1 MTEGFQSK
9 IKSTFNVS
17 TERAA
22 KLYKEMQ
29 QCMKRKDL
37 ITIFRCTNGR
47 GEKSPAELDEM
58 ILTAL
63 FKAQHLHPSEQL
75 SLALTWNRS
84 DIAKKEIF
92 TYGQDWPD
100 GVLDNA
106 MQEALELD
114 RVDFVRLLLDQGVNM
129 AVKWLC
135 DGLCD
140 EACCE
145 PHSHSSQPS
154 QSLNTSH
161 NTACV

>member
-129 AVKWLC
+129 HKFLTRMDKFNDVVAKWKSC
-135 DGLCD
+135 STSF
-140 EACCE
+140 EW
-145 PHSHSSQPS
+145 PRTPIIRR
-154 QSLNTSH
+154 SLR
-161 NTACV
+161 